1 MTEENFNY
9 RTSPMFLRNQFDGYG
24 KYNMP
29 LIAKTNYKYEELND
43 LRLIGFDKVK
53 NGKDKHYNRMVHF
66 FLYDYKFEDIWK
78 KPDKYIMAL
87 KKYRAVLTPD
97 FSMYLEMP
105 IPLKMYNTFR
115 NRWCGAYLSSKG
127 IDVVPTVNWGEED
140 TFDFCFDGIEKG
152 STVAVST
159 YMVSEHNNHADQKE
173 FFMKGY
179 NEMLRKIEPQNII
192 CYNTPFPEMQGNII
206 YVDYELSSWK
216 HLNDDKEYKPSPYVK
231 YICGLEP
238 WPEDCDIIRKS
249 YGYVIP
255 NSWKGMGSA
264 YGGNWI
270 PKKEDDKRFVGKP
283 GTINSTHFNG
293 KKGGYDRDTKIGVD
307 GRATIE
313 RHYTDHGKPKKH
325 TDPHDHEVKWDA
337 STGAPRVGPP
347 INYPNGAPE
356 FKYFKERK
364 NMRDNVIVINS
375 NPEENRFETISDFKW
390 CMKHGGEVQFEWN
403 NKDYSITHPDGL
415 ISIGE
420 VYKDETDKEYKTV
433 DEALEHVID
442 GQKLREIIT
451 KVTVWDRTI

>member
-1 MTEENFNY
+1 
-9 RTSPMFLRNQFDGYG
+9 
-24 KYNMP
+24 
-29 LIAKTNYKYEELND
+29 
-43 LRLIGFDKVK
+43 
-53 NGKDKHYNRMVHF
+53 
-66 FLYDYKFEDIWK
+66 
-78 KPDKYIMAL
+78 
-87 KKYRAVLTPD
+87 
-97 FSMYLEMP
+97 MYLEMP

-127 IDVVPTVNWGEED
+127 IDVVPTVNWGDED

-270 PKKEDDKRFVGKP
+270 PKKEDDKRFIGKP
-283 GTINSTHFNG
+283 GTIKETRRSTSA
-293 KKGGYDRDTKIGVD
+293 GGYDRKTKIGLD

-313 RHYTDHGKPKKH
+313 RHYTDHGFPKRH
-325 TDPHDHEVKWDA
+325 TDPHDHEVIWDA
-337 STGAPRVGPP
+337 DAGFPHLGPT
-347 INYPNGAPE
+347 INYPDGVPE
-356 FKYFKERK
+356 FKNFDGVV
-364 NMRDNVIVINS
+364 NMS
-375 NPEENRFETISDFKW
+375 NTRNLEERFEEDRFKTISDFKW
-390 CMKHGGEVQFEWN
+390 CMKRGGEVEFEWN
-403 NKDYSITHPDGL
+403 NRYYSITHPDGL
-415 ISIGE
+415 IYIGE
-420 VYKDETDKEYKTV
+420 EYKEETAKEYKTV

-451 KVTVWDRTI
+451 QVKVWDRTI

>member
-9 RTSPMFLRNQFDGYG
+9 RTNPMFLRNQFDGYG
-24 KYNMP
+24 KCNMP
-29 LIAKTNYKYEELND
+29 LITKNDYSYEELNE

-53 NGKDKHYNRMVHF
+53 NGKDKHYSRMVHF

-78 KPDKYIMAL
+78 KPDKYVNIL
-87 KKYRAVLTPD
+87 KNYRAVLTPD

-115 NRWCGAYLSSKG
+115 NRWCGAYLVSKG
-127 IDVVPTVNWGEED
+127 INVIPTVNWGNED

-159 YMVSEHNNHADQKE
+159 YMVSEHNNHADQKD

-216 HLNDDKEYKPSPYVK
+216 HLNDEEEYKPSPYVK

-238 WPEDCDIIRKS
+238 WPEDCNVIRKS

-264 YGGNWI
+264 YGGKWI
-270 PKKEDDKRFVGKP
+270 PKKEDDKRFLGKP
-283 GTINSTHFNG
+283 GSINSTHFNG
-293 KKGGYDRDTKIGVD
+293 KKGGYDRDTKIGAD

-313 RHYTDHGKPKKH
+313 RHYTDHNTPH
-325 TDPHDHEVKWDA
+325 AHSNPHDHYIIWDEN
-337 STGAPRVGPP
+337 TGAPRVGPP
-347 INYPNGAPE
+347 INYPNGAPT
-356 FKYFKERK
+356 FKNWKGNYVMNYKEPTEEYF
-364 NMRDNVIVINS
+364 
-375 NPEENRFETISDFKW
+375 EEVRFKTISDFKW
-390 CMKHGGEVQFEWN
+390 AINHGAEIEMEW
-403 NKDYSITHPDGL
+403 KDKVYYITQPNGVINIHEEDCWM
-415 ISIGE
+415 
-420 VYKDETDKEYKTV
+420 DAKEYKTA
-433 DEALEHVID
+433 DEALEFMLGED
-442 GQKLREIIT
+442 RLRDVIT
-451 KVTVWDRTI
+451 KIKVWNRTI